1 MLIKIL
7 DMHPLMPL
15 LHWGFLHKNTFKNIF
30 FETVDTLVS
39 NEKVFSNKM
48 FV

>member
-15 LHWGFLHKNTFKNIF
+15 LHWGFFTQKHIQKYF

-39 NEKVFSNKM
+39 NEKVFSSKM